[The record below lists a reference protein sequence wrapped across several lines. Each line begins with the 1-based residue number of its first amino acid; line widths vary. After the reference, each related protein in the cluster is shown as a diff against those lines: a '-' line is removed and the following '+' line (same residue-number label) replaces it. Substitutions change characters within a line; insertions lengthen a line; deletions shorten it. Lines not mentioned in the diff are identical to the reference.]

1 MSLKPVTFQGAEN
14 FKANLYALE
23 VRSRFVDQGK
33 TDGYYAGYGNELSAT
48 VASNTIKIGSGAFV
62 VQGRMC
68 EVENSESVSVVIEN
82 GKYGVIIARI
92 ETKPATNGAN
102 FSIIAR
108 TGVSKDALKAALT
121 QEDTYQYS
129 AETTNKVYEL
139 PLYYFSMSNGAITLG
154 AKEIKAIKEITD
166 INNAAKNAV
175 SIAQTASA
183 TASSATQIAGVAK
196 TIAERLSPD
205 ENGVLKYNSDKIVLS
220 KKPFYVATVGT
231 AYEYTLL
238 SGDTFPTPGK
248 TYEVIYE
255 DNGVAKSF
263 IFNFPA
269 KGSTSTVELYF
280 CLMYNVTR
288 SLMDNTNFTDG
299 TKTYKTMKWVISYT
313 DKTVKH
319 SKVTSGQCSAS
330 SPYFKGL
337 YEIFSEEGAQ

>member
-23 VRSRFVDQGK
+23 VRSRFVDQSK

-92 ETKPATNGAN
+92 ETKPATNGVN

-139 PLYYFSMSNGAITLG
+139 PLYYFSMTNGAIALG
-154 AKEIKAIKEITD
+154 AKEITAIKEITD

-175 SIAQTASA
+175 NIAQTASA
-183 TASSATQIAGVAK
+183 TASAASKMAGEAK
-196 TIAERLSPD
+196 TAAGALPQHLYCHYIMIDKHKVFRATFQIVSILAELTDDDVYQRIKDGSPSGYPLP
-205 ENGVLKYNSDKIVLS
+205 GVGGYYVYSNAIYTLTGVSNSGASLFFRYNRYTGATNNNDAYGYIDKSELTIY
-220 KKPFYVATVGT
+220 KKPVT
-231 AYEYTLL
+231 
-238 SGDTFPTPGK
+238 
-248 TYEVIYE
+248 IY
-255 DNGVAKSF
+255 
-263 IFNFPA
+263 
-269 KGSTSTVELYF
+269 
-280 CLMYNVTR
+280 
-288 SLMDNTNFTDG
+288 
-299 TKTYKTMKWVISYT
+299 
-313 DKTVKH
+313 
-319 SKVTSGQCSAS
+319 
-330 SPYFKGL
+330 
-337 YEIFSEEGAQ
+337 

>member
-33 TDGYYAGYGNELSAT
+33 ADGYYAGYGNELSAT

-92 ETKPATNGAN
+92 ETKPTTNGAN

-121 QEDTYQYS
+121 QENTYQYS
-129 AETTNKVYEL
+129 SETTNKIYEL

-154 AKEIKAIKEITD
+154 EKEITAIKEITD

-175 SIAQTASA
+175 NIAQTASA
-183 TASSATQIAGVAK
+183 TASAASKMAGEAK
-196 TIAERLSPD
+196 TAVGALPQHLYCHYIMIDKYKVFRATFQIVSVLAELTDDDVYQRITDGSPSGYPLP
-205 ENGVLKYNSDKIVLS
+205 GVGGYYVKSDAIYTLTGVSNSGTSLFFRYNHYTGATNNNDDYGYISKSELTIY
-220 KKPFYVATVGT
+220 KKPVT
-231 AYEYTLL
+231 
-238 SGDTFPTPGK
+238 
-248 TYEVIYE
+248 IY
-255 DNGVAKSF
+255 
-263 IFNFPA
+263 
-269 KGSTSTVELYF
+269 
-280 CLMYNVTR
+280 
-288 SLMDNTNFTDG
+288 
-299 TKTYKTMKWVISYT
+299 
-313 DKTVKH
+313 
-319 SKVTSGQCSAS
+319 
-330 SPYFKGL
+330 
-337 YEIFSEEGAQ
+337 

>member
-33 TDGYYAGYGNELSAT
+33 ADGYYAGYGNELSAT

-92 ETKPATNGAN
+92 ETKPTTNGVN

-121 QEDTYQYS
+121 QENTYQYS
-129 AETTNKVYEL
+129 SETTNKVYEL

-154 AKEIKAIKEITD
+154 AKEITAIKEITD

-175 SIAQTASA
+175 NIAQTASA
-183 TASSATQIAGVAK
+183 TASAASKIAEEAK
-196 TIAERLSPD
+196 TAAAALPQHLYCHYIMIDKYKVFRATFQIISVLATLTDDDVYQRITDGSPSGYPLP
-205 ENGVLKYNSDKIVLS
+205 GVGGYYVKANAIYTLTGVSNSGTSLLFRYNHYTGATNNNDDYGYISKSELTIY
-220 KKPFYVATVGT
+220 KKPVT
-231 AYEYTLL
+231 
-238 SGDTFPTPGK
+238 
-248 TYEVIYE
+248 IY
-255 DNGVAKSF
+255 
-263 IFNFPA
+263 
-269 KGSTSTVELYF
+269 
-280 CLMYNVTR
+280 
-288 SLMDNTNFTDG
+288 
-299 TKTYKTMKWVISYT
+299 
-313 DKTVKH
+313 
-319 SKVTSGQCSAS
+319 
-330 SPYFKGL
+330 
-337 YEIFSEEGAQ
+337 